1 MIAQVRALAQHIGEL
16 GLAPGERLLILT
28 SPCMACVIAPIAA
41 LAAGLEPL
49 LVRIGFGPAEL
60 VAIAAAANC
69 TAIVG
74 ASSYAEIDLEE
85 VLFETAARSETIRI
99 VATLGPG
106 AADGAIDLAPE
117 RLSLRDAKPSVAAD
131 HRPRIGTLSTQNQ
144 PIFHEQ
150 GALLSAAL
158 EFVGKAE
165 IGAGS
170 RLLSTLA
177 PASFA
182 SLVTGPIASLLSG
195 APLTLFGSFQAA
207 SLLALLDDIGPPHC
221 VVPQQSC
228 PISNA
233 PVCCAMMCWPRQLR
247 WFETKHRLPSAAI
260 VRSLRSA

>member
-1 MIAQVRALAQHIGEL
+1 M
-16 GLAPGERLLILT
+16 
-28 SPCMACVIAPIAA
+28 
-41 LAAGLEPL
+41 
-49 LVRIGFGPAEL
+49 RIGFGPAEL

-182 SLVTGPIASLLSG
+182 SIRGDCALVEVRMIGESALRIERRVRANLKPAPILSG
-195 APLTLFGSFQAA
+195 QVL
-207 SLLALLDDIGPPHC
+207 
-221 VVPQQSC
+221 
-228 PISNA
+228 A
-233 PVCCAMMCWPRQLR
+233 PVPRCG
-247 WFETKHRLPSAAI
+247 KPNGAGDD
-260 VRSLRSA
+260 VRAG

>member
-1 MIAQVRALAQHIGEL
+1 
-16 GLAPGERLLILT
+16 
-28 SPCMACVIAPIAA
+28 MACVIAPIAA

-74 ASSYAEIDLEE
+74 ASSYAKIDLEE

>member
-1 MIAQVRALAQHIGEL
+1 MQ
-16 GLAPGERLLILT
+16 
-28 SPCMACVIAPIAA
+28 
-41 LAAGLEPL
+41 
-49 LVRIGFGPAEL
+49 IGFGPAEL

-117 RLSLRDAKPSVAAD
+117 RLSLRDAKLSVAAD

-182 SLVTGPIASLLSG
+182 SIRGDCALVEVRMIGESALRIERRVRANLKPAPILSG
-195 APLTLFGSFQAA
+195 QVL
-207 SLLALLDDIGPPHC
+207 
-221 VVPQQSC
+221 
-228 PISNA
+228 A
-233 PVCCAMMCWPRQLR
+233 PVPPLRQA
-247 WFETKHRLPSAAI
+247 E
-260 VRSLRSA
+260 RSWR

>member
-1 MIAQVRALAQHIGEL
+1 M
-16 GLAPGERLLILT
+16 
-28 SPCMACVIAPIAA
+28 
-41 LAAGLEPL
+41 
-49 LVRIGFGPAEL
+49 RIGFGPAEL

-182 SLVTGPIASLLSG
+182 SIRGDCALVEVRMIGESAPRIERRVRANLKPAPILSG
-195 APLTLFGSFQAA
+195 QVL
-207 SLLALLDDIGPPHC
+207 
-221 VVPQQSC
+221 
-228 PISNA
+228 A
-233 PVCCAMMCWPRQLR
+233 PVPPLRQA
-247 WFETKHRLPSAAI
+247 E
-260 VRSLRSA
+260 RSWR

>member
-1 MIAQVRALAQHIGEL
+1 M
-16 GLAPGERLLILT
+16 
-28 SPCMACVIAPIAA
+28 
-41 LAAGLEPL
+41 
-49 LVRIGFGPAEL
+49 RIGFGPAEL

-207 SLLALLDDIGPPHC
+207 SLLALLDDTGPPHC
-221 VVPQQSC
+221 VGSR
-228 PISNA
+228 SNPA
-233 PVCCAMMCWPRQLR
+233 RFRTRRFAARWSRRSTDCHPRRLCAR
-247 WFETKHRLPSAAI
+247 
-260 VRSLRSA
+260 

>member
-1 MIAQVRALAQHIGEL
+1 
-16 GLAPGERLLILT
+16 
-28 SPCMACVIAPIAA
+28 
-41 LAAGLEPL
+41 
-49 LVRIGFGPAEL
+49 

-207 SLLALLDDIGPPHC
+207 SLLALLDDTGPPHC
-221 VVPQQSC
+221 VVPAAILPDFERAGLLRDGRDEA
-228 PISNA
+228 PIAIRGDCALIEVRMIGESAPRIERRVRANLKPAPILSGQVLA
-233 PVCCAMMCWPRQLR
+233 PVPPLRQA
-247 WFETKHRLPSAAI
+247 E
-260 VRSLRSA
+260 RSWR